1 MVILKSLNKR
11 IRICKNFGFKAAIA
25 GVLQSNIRF
34 PSFLS
39 RILSRWHD
47 KIVLDY
53 LNLNFNYVIDKYKNF
68 ELDKSELK
76 ALTPAPIWVMWL
88 QGEENMPEIV
98 KACYKS
104 IKANCAGH
112 PVKLL
117 TQENL
122 KDYVKLPEHIWK
134 RVESKQ
140 MTLTHFSNFCR
151 MYLLYTYGGLW
162 LDATIF
168 VTSEIKREI
177 FDLPFY
183 TINYDFTLN
192 HRNVNLGRWTAFL
205 LAGKP
210 GNIVCKA
217 VLDLLI
223 EYWRINDML
232 IDFSVVDYS
241 IAEAYNM
248 LPECR
253 KLIDA
258 VPRNNTEWRGL
269 AKLLNTEF
277 NQEIFNNLKLSTQF
291 FKLTYKQQFNKLMN
305 NHKTFYAHILEMYK

>member
-1 MVILKSLNKR
+1 MGILKSLNKR
-11 IRICKNFGFKAAIA
+11 IKIFQNFGFKVSLADLFAT
-25 GVLQSNIRF
+25 NIF
-34 PSFLS
+34 TPSL
-39 RILSRWHD
+39 RLKD
-47 KIVLDY
+47 KIKLDW
-53 LNLNFNYVIDKYKNF
+53 LKENFGHVIDKYKNF

-88 QGEENMPEIV
+88 QGEDNMPEIV
-98 KACYKS
+98 KACYQS

-151 MYLLYTYGGLW
+151 LYLIYTYGGLW

-168 VTSEIKREI
+168 VTSEIKQEI
-177 FDLPFY
+177 FDVPFY
-183 TINYDFTLN
+183 SIKREINFKS
-192 HRNVNLGRWTAFL
+192 RNAALDRWTTFL
-205 LAGKP
+205 IAAKP
-210 GNIVCKA
+210 GNILCKA

-223 EYWRINDML
+223 EYWRVKDLL
-232 IDFSVVDYS
+232 IDYELFDYF
-241 IAEAYNM
+241 IYLAYENI
-248 LPECR
+248 PACR
-253 KLIDA
+253 GMIDNLNL
-258 VPRNNTEWRGL
+258 NNPDL
-269 AKLLNTEF
+269 YAFAKLLNTEF

-291 FKLTYKQQFNKLMN
+291 FKLTHKQRFNKLIN
-305 NHKTFYAHILEMYK
+305 NRETFYAHILEMHK